1 MSAMIFFFSLKI
13 ISSTSPGNTKK
24 KKNSAEEIE
33 SFPQSCRPRSVGS
46 VLSFPG
52 FVLGEF

>member
-13 ISSTSPGNTKK
+13 ISSTSPGNTK